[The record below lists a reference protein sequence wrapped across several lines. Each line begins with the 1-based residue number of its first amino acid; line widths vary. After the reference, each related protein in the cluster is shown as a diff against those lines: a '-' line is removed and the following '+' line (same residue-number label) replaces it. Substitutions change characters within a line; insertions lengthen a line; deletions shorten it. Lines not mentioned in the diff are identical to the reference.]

1 MFRLGAEVIPLD
13 RSLIQK
19 IGCELFSPLSYPMK
33 IRPLLSAA
41 IVGCVLITA
50 SGCAVFSKGR
60 TQSVTIRSNPEGA
73 TALINGEEVGKT
85 PLRVTLKRSASYNI
99 ELRKPGFENA
109 PTVMLPVENEYAKRY
124 LRWGLDYDLGAMTDL
139 TPGDLMVD
147 LRPALPPG
155 TEGDRYLAMT
165 YAVLQADALFS
176 ANEISASDHKFLV
189 AAIVKS
195 YAE

>member
-1 MFRLGAEVIPLD
+1 
-13 RSLIQK
+13 
-19 IGCELFSPLSYPMK
+19 MK
-33 IRPLLSAA
+33 ISSLLSVAL
-41 IVGCVLITA
+41 VGFVLVTA

-73 TALINGEEVGKT
+73 TTFINGEEVGKT
-85 PLRVTLKRSASYNI
+85 PLRVTLKRATAYNI
-99 ELRKPGFENA
+99 ELRKPGFETGS
-109 PTVMLPVENEYAKRY
+109 TVMLPVENEYAKRF
-124 LRWGLDYDLGAMTDL
+124 LRWGIDYDLGAMTDL
-139 TPGDLMVD
+139 TPGDLVVD

-176 ANEISASDHKFLV
+176 ANEISASDQKFLV